1 MRTFLWYDLETFG
14 LNPRYDRIA
23 QAAAIRTD
31 MDLNIIGEPILI
43 YSRLSPDYLPT
54 PGSCLVT
61 GLTPQEVN
69 SKGIPEC
76 EMIERMRKE
85 MMVPDTI
92 TVGYNSI
99 KFDDECIRSTLYRNL
114 YDPYE
119 REYMNHC
126 SRWDIINLVR
136 ATRDLRPDGI
146 NFSTLNTET
155 GTVSFRLTDLTAENN
170 IDQEGAHDALVD
182 VYATINIARLIK
194 EKQPSLW
201 KYALNNRGK
210 IQVSQ
215 KINLF
220 THEPFLYTSA
230 QFASAKGN
238 TRPMLPLFMPDK
250 GSEVYCFDLTMPIAE
265 SPSLDDWEN
274 SGIVKVNIKKCPFVA
289 PLNTLDKKSEE
300 RLGFTKDYVIS
311 KAHEVLESGK
321 YNTDVLKSEV
331 KPFEKKEEDP
341 DLSIYSD
348 FITEHDKNLL
358 KTIMTL
364 SPEAQLKSGEHLFDN
379 DKYHKL
385 LWRRV
390 ARNYPRK
397 LSEKDLE
404 KWRNFCALRLL
415 NPPTPEA
422 LSMEKYKRN
431 IEELL
436 NSLDTTGEEKKILLK
451 LREYGERLE
460 EKVLAK

>member
-43 YSRLSPDYLPT
+43 YSRLSPDYLPA

-76 EMIERMRKE
+76 EMIERMRNE

-146 NFSTLNTET
+146 NFSTLNPET

-230 QFASAKGN
+230 QFASEKGN

-321 YNTDVLKSEV
+321 YDTDVLKSEV

-397 LSEKDLE
+397 LSDKDLE

-451 LREYGERLE
+451 LREYGEKLE
-460 EKVLAK
+460 EKVLSK

>member
-76 EMIERMRKE
+76 EMIEKMRNE

-146 NFSTLNTET
+146 NFSTLNPET
-155 GTVSFRLTDLTAENN
+155 GTVSFKLTDLTAENN

-230 QFASAKGN
+230 QFASEKGN

-321 YNTDVLKSEV
+321 YDTDVLKSEV

-397 LSEKDLE
+397 LSDKDLE

-451 LREYGERLE
+451 LREYGEKLE
-460 EKVLAK
+460 EKVLSK